1 MLSMTTITVDTFWNL
16 ENRNIIIE
24 WITLTLFLL
33 IEADLK
39 SYPAP
44 NVHEVKVKLR
54 ISDGQLAS
62 YILEWTQGFFHKL
75 LRLTGSSE
83 GVLKEL
89 AIPTKKAISTG
100 KETSDPFR
108 YSSMIIPWKIKP
120 GNTRRH

>member
-24 WITLTLFLL
+24 WITQTLFLL

-62 YILEWTQGFFHKL
+62 YILDWTQCFFHKL

-89 AIPTKKAISTG
+89 AIPTKKAMSTG
-100 KETSDPFR
+100 KETSDPIR
-108 YSSMIIPWKIKP
+108 HSSMIIPWKTKT